1 MSSKRIWKYP
11 LRTTDRQEVEMP
23 AGASILH
30 VGVQDGT
37 VCLWAMVEPPT
48 VPGGSDEERTIWI
61 VGTGN
66 PVPDEVLLHS
76 NHLGT
81 VQQGPFVWHVY
92 EQWEDPA

>member
-11 LRTTDRQEVEMP
+11 LRTTDRQQVEMP

-30 VGVQDGT
+30 VGVQDN
-37 VCLWAMVEPPT
+37 VICLWALVDP
-48 VPGGSDEERTIWI
+48 VQEEFPVMIWI

-81 VQQGPFVWHVY
+81 VQQGPFMWHCF
-92 EQWEDPA
+92 EQWEDPS